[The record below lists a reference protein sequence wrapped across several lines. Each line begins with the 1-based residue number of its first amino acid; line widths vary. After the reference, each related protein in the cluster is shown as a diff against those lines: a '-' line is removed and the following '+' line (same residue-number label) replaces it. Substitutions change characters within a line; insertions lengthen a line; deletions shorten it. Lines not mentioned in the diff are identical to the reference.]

1 MKSVARI
8 IAPHGGLDALKAAPI
23 RIDPPSEGL
32 MRLCIDLVGTGPNGL
47 PLVSVA
53 HYYEQ
58 NGDLVADPEMTFEV
72 IADDGPMGWRSGTWF
87 PVTFEMPGM
96 GIYRRATWRDGEGRV
111 LMDRREG
118 ADQAAFARTWG
129 RNIGGQG
136 FVEAFKRQRT
146 AGAK

>member
-8 IAPHGGLDALKAAPI
+8 IALHGGLDSLRAAPI

-32 MRLCIDLVGTGPNGL
+32 MRLCIEVVGTGPNGL

-72 IADDGPMGWRSGTWF
+72 VPDDGPTGWRSGMWF
-87 PVTFEMPGM
+87 PVTFEMPGV
-96 GIYRRATWRDGEGRV
+96 GVYRRATWRDEDGRV
-111 LMDRREG
+111 MVNPRER
-118 ADQAAFARTWG
+118 ADQAEFARVWG
-129 RNIGGQG
+129 RNIGAQG
-136 FVEAFKRQRT
+136 YVAAYRRQR
-146 AGAK
+146 AAAAP